1 MDTCN
6 LCGGTDW
13 HALEEVGTVRVVRCR
28 CGLVF
33 VTPQP
38 PRVALEAAYDLAYYH
53 PWEGQ
58 ARLRDKIWR
67 ERLRAVAAL
76 SPPPGRLL
84 DVGCGEGSFLR
95 EAKKAGWNVSGT
107 EFSPAGAGMARMSGV
122 TVFTGELWE
131 ARFPSG
137 GFDVATCWHV
147 IEHVADPHR
156 LLLEMQRIL
165 APGGLLV
172 LATPN
177 LHDRLFRLAYLLARR
192 QQLRLFEPQ
201 EREVHLFMY
210 SADTLRRLVASTGFT
225 DIRVG
230 FDRGAAAVPGKRA
243 VDTLAYGWYR
253 LTGVHWG
260 MGLEVT
266 AKKAAL
272 PGGKGAASDNRAVA
286 GARTP
291 RMKTQRRP
299 GMPEAYRKHAAP
311 TGDLRAP
318 RCACQAVAAVPGAP
332 A

>member
-1 MDTCN
+1 
-6 LCGGTDW
+6 
-13 HALEEVGTVRVVRCR
+13 
-28 CGLVF
+28 

-58 ARLRDKIWR
+58 AHLRDKIWR
-67 ERLRAVAAL
+67 ERLQAVAAL
-76 SPPPGRLL
+76 SPSPGRLL

-107 EFSPAGAGMARMSGV
+107 EFSAAGAEMARMNEV

-131 ARFPSG
+131 ARLPSE

-147 IEHVADPHR
+147 IEHVADPRR

-165 APGGLLV
+165 VPGGLLV

-192 QQLRLFEPQ
+192 QQLRLYEPQ

-225 DIRVG
+225 DIRLG

-243 VDTLAYGWYR
+243 VDALAYGWYR
-253 LTGVHWG
+253 LTGIHWG

-266 AKKAAL
+266 ARKAAL
-272 PGGKGAASDNRAVA
+272 PDGKGTTSDIRISA
-286 GARTP
+286 GACPP

-299 GMPEAYRKHAAP
+299 GVPGAYRQHAAP

-318 RCACQAVAAVPGAP
+318 RCVCQGIAAVAGAHV
-332 A
+332 

>member
-1 MDTCN
+1 VDTCN

-38 PRVALEAAYDLAYYH
+38 PRVALEAAYGLAYYH
-53 PWEGQ
+53 PWGGQ
-58 ARLRDKIWR
+58 ARLRDKFWR
-67 ERLRAVAAL
+67 ERLRAVAGL

-84 DVGCGEGSFLR
+84 DVGCGDGSFLR

-107 EFSPAGAGMARMSGV
+107 EFSPVGAGMARVSGV

-131 ARFPSG
+131 
-137 GFDVATCWHV
+137 
-147 IEHVADPHR
+147 HVADPRR
-156 LLLEMQRIL
+156 LLFEMQRIL

-192 QQLRLFEPQ
+192 RQLRLYEPH

-225 DIRVG
+225 NIRVG
-230 FDRGAAAVPGKRA
+230 FDRGAAAVSSKRA
-243 VDTLAYGWYR
+243 VDALAYGWFR
-253 LTGVHWG
+253 LTAIHWG
-260 MGLEVT
+260 IGLQLV
-266 AKKAAL
+266 ARKAL
-272 PGGKGAASDNRAVA
+272 GEAA
-286 GARTP
+286 GETFARLGT
-291 RMKTQRRP
+291 
-299 GMPEAYRKHAAP
+299 
-311 TGDLRAP
+311 
-318 RCACQAVAAVPGAP
+318 
-332 A
+332 